1 MHKKYRKDVGEA
13 LPYRS
18 FNHELRSKFSERV
31 HKISVN
37 TYLSCPNRDG
47 TKGTEGC
54 IFCSPE
60 NLVKKSH
67 LQTASVTEQ
76 IISGRKYVEKRFGA
90 KKFIAYFQHYTNTY
104 ASPDVLYR
112 MYSDALDT
120 DGVVGLAIS
129 TRPDCVT
136 DEILDMIGELAKK
149 SYVWLEYGLQ
159 SANDKTLELIGRKH
173 TVRDF
178 TEAVEKTL
186 LHANINVLA
195 HIILGLPGESQ
206 SDVLK
211 TVDLITS
218 MGIHGIKMHHLY
230 VVKGTRLY
238 EEYMHGKISILS
250 LDEYIETLFSVLVR
264 LPPEMVVHRL
274 FGEAPLNLLVAP
286 RWDITKNELMR
297 KIAHD
302 MREKGLFQGKYINSC

>member
-1 MHKKYRKDVGEA
+1 MPKKYRKDVRDT

-31 HKISVN
+31 HKVSVN

-47 TKGTEGC
+47 TKGTDGC
-54 IFCSPE
+54 VFCSPE
-60 NLVKKSH
+60 NLLKKSH
-67 LQTASVTEQ
+67 LQTTSLTEQ
-76 IISGRKYVEKRFGA
+76 IASGKQYVEKRFGA

-104 ASPDVLYR
+104 ASPDALYR
-112 MYSDALDT
+112 MYSDALQA

-173 TVRDF
+173 TVHDF
-178 TEAVEKTL
+178 TQAVEKTL
-186 LHANINVLA
+186 VHPQINVLA
-195 HIILGLPGESQ
+195 HIILGLPGEKQ
-206 SDVLK
+206 PDTLK
-211 TVDLITS
+211 TVELITS
-218 MGIHGIKMHHLY
+218 LGIHGIKIHHLY
-230 VVKGTRLY
+230 VIKGTKLY
-238 EEYMHGKISILS
+238 EEYIQGNISILS
-250 LDEYIETLFSVLVR
+250 LDEYIETLFAVLVR

-274 FGEAPLNLLVAP
+274 FGEAPLHLLVAP

-297 KIAHD
+297 KISHD
-302 MREKGLFQGKYINSC
+302 MREKGLFQGKALLI